1 MRLLQNPR
9 YDGQRPL
16 AVLSV
21 QSPQDVAT
29 GLAFAQDHAI
39 PVAVRSGGHSY
50 PGWSGGG
57 SPPSLVIDCRPL
69 NEVSLSGSSATI
81 GSGAALAQV
90 YATLGDRGRAIAGGS
105 CATVGI
111 AGLTLGGGVGVLTR
125 AMGLTCDAVTSMRV
139 VTADGAV
146 RTATAQEEP
155 DLFWALRG
163 GGGGHLGVVTAF
175 DFETS
180 AAPTLRTFYLQWPIS
195 AAPQVVEAWLD
206 WAPSADPALWS
217 TLKALGGQRRSD
229 GPILLVSGTWT
240 GSTAGLDQRLAGL
253 LDHVPAP
260 STSSRATR
268 SYREAMLAYAGCAS
282 IPVDQC
288 ETGPGGALAREAFG
302 ATSHVAYQP
311 LSPTGIDDLQSQ
323 VDAAQSSGL
332 LEAGISIDALGG
344 RVRDVG
350 PDDTAFAHREA
361 LATVQYTATFP
372 PGDPRAA
379 DAYVRG
385 FREAMVPHWDEHA
398 YVNYADSSI
407 SDYQAA
413 YFGDH
418 AARLATVRSAYDP
431 DGFFTQPQDF

>member
-1 MRLLQNPR
+1 MAVVTVPPTLSRRALVVGALGGLAACSADDPAPPPPSASITPTASATPSSTPLTGPTDADWSRLGRSVRGTLTLPSDQDYDDVRLLQNPR

-180 AAPTLRTFYLQWPIS
+180 AAPTLQTFYLQWPIS

-288 ETGPGGALAREAFG
+288 EHGAGRRAGAR
-302 ATSHVAYQP
+302 S
-311 LSPTGIDDLQSQ
+311 
-323 VDAAQSSGL
+323 
-332 LEAGISIDALGG
+332 
-344 RVRDVG
+344 
-350 PDDTAFAHREA
+350 
-361 LATVQYTATFP
+361 
-372 PGDPRAA
+372 
-379 DAYVRG
+379 VRG
-385 FREAMVPHWDEHA
+385 DLTRRVPAVE
-398 YVNYADSSI
+398 
-407 SDYQAA
+407 
-413 YFGDH
+413 
-418 AARLATVRSAYDP
+418 P
-431 DGFFTQPQDF
+431 DGYRRPAVPGRRRPVLRPARSGDLHRRPGRQGP